1 MSRKKMALVGGG
13 QIGGILALQGTQR
26 ELGDIVIVDLP
37 EKEGW
42 VKGKAL
48 DVMEMRPHEGYDV
61 NLTGSGDCADIEGA
75 DVVVVTAGIPRAPD
89 MTREDLLKANLETIA
104 NVAKFVSKYT
114 PDAFVIVT
122 TNPLDAMVH
131 AFQKLSGLPKNRV
144 LGMSGALDTARF
156 RTFIAMETGMSVKDV
171 SCVVLGGHGPS
182 MVPLTRTACV
192 GGIPITEL
200 LSQGQIEAIVER
212 TRHAGTEIVNLLVTG
227 SAFYST
233 AASVM
238 EIVEAYLK
246 DKKRVIPCS
255 ALCEGEYGVNG
266 LFVGVPCV
274 IGSGGVE
281 RIVEFSL
288 TEEEQAAFDR
298 TVAAVRS
305 SIEEA
310 SLRLH

>member
-26 ELGDIVIVDLP
+26 ELGDIIIVDLP
-37 EKEGW
+37 QKENW

-61 NLTGSGDCADIEGA
+61 NLSGSGDCAAIEGS
-75 DVVVVTAGIPRAPD
+75 DVVVVTAGIPRNPD
-89 MTREDLLKANLETIA
+89 MSREDLLQANLETIA
-104 NVAKFVSKYT
+104 NVAKFVKKYT

-131 AFQKLSGLPKNRV
+131 AFYKLSGLPKNRV

-171 SCVVLGGHGPS
+171 SCVVLGGHGPT

-192 GGIPITEL
+192 GGIPIEEL
-200 LSQGQIEAIVER
+200 LSKDQIEAIVDR
-212 TRHAGTEIVNLLVTG
+212 TRQAGTEIVNLLVTG

-246 DKKRVIPCS
+246 DKKRVLACS
-255 ALCEGEYGVNG
+255 VLCEGQYGVDG

-274 IGSGGVE
+274 IGSEGVE
-281 RIVEFSL
+281 RIVEFNL
-288 TEEEQAAFDR
+288 TAAEQAAFNT
-298 TVAAVRS
+298 TVEAVRS
-305 SIEEA
+305 TVAETG
-310 SLRLH
+310 L

>member
-37 EKEGW
+37 EKEDW

-61 NLTGSGDCADIEGA
+61 DLSASGDCAEIAGA
-75 DVVVVTAGIPRAPD
+75 DVVIVTAGMPRNPD
-89 MTREDLLKANLETIA
+89 MSREDLLKANLETMR
-104 NVAKFVSKYT
+104 NVAKYVREYA

-122 TNPLDAMVH
+122 TNPLDTMAQ
-131 AFQKLSGLPKNRV
+131 AFHKLSGLPKNQV

-156 RTFIAMETGMSVKDV
+156 RTFIAMATGTSVKDV
-171 SCVVLGGHGPS
+171 SCVVLGGHGPT
-182 MVPLTRTACV
+182 MVPLTRTASV
-192 GGIPITEL
+192 GGIPIDEL
-200 LSQGQIEAIVER
+200 LNPDEIDTIVER
-212 TRHAGTEIVNLLVTG
+212 TRQAGTEIVNLLVTG

-246 DKKRVIPCS
+246 DKKRVIPS
-255 ALCEGEYGVNG
+255 SVLCEGEYGVDG

-281 RIVEFSL
+281 RIIEFHL
-288 TEEEQAAFDR
+288 TPDEQAAFDR
-298 TVAAVRS
+298 TVAAVKS
-305 SIEEA
+305 SVA
-310 SLRLH
+310 QLGM

>member
-26 ELGDIVIVDLP
+26 ELGDIIIVDLP
-37 EKEGW
+37 QKENW

-61 NLTGSGDCADIEGA
+61 NLSGSGDCAAIEGS
-75 DVVVVTAGIPRAPD
+75 DVVVVTAGIPRNPD
-89 MTREDLLKANLETIA
+89 MSREDLLQANLETIA
-104 NVAKFVSKYT
+104 NVAKFVKKYT

-131 AFQKLSGLPKNRV
+131 AFYKLSGLPKNRV

-171 SCVVLGGHGPS
+171 SCVVLGGHGPT

-192 GGIPITEL
+192 GGIPIDEL
-200 LSQGQIEAIVER
+200 LSKDQIDAIVDR
-212 TRHAGTEIVNLLVTG
+212 TRQAGTEIVNLLVTG

-246 DKKRVIPCS
+246 DKKRVLACS
-255 ALCEGEYGVNG
+255 VLCEGQYGVDG

-274 IGSGGVE
+274 IGSEGVE
-281 RIVEFSL
+281 RIVEFKL
-288 TEEEQAAFDR
+288 TAAEQAAFNT
-298 TVAAVRS
+298 TVEAVRS
-305 SIEEA
+305 TVAETG
-310 SLRLH
+310 L

>member
-26 ELGDIVIVDLP
+26 ELGDIIIVDLP
-37 EKEGW
+37 QKENW

-61 NLTGSGDCADIEGA
+61 NLSGSGDCAAIEGS
-75 DVVVVTAGIPRAPD
+75 DVVVVTAGIPRNPD
-89 MTREDLLKANLETIA
+89 MSREDLLQANLETIA
-104 NVAKFVSKYT
+104 NVAKFVKKYT

-131 AFQKLSGLPKNRV
+131 AFYKLSGLPKNRV

-171 SCVVLGGHGPS
+171 SCVVLGGHGPT

-192 GGIPITEL
+192 GGIPIEEL
-200 LSQGQIEAIVER
+200 LSKDQIDAIVDR
-212 TRHAGTEIVNLLVTG
+212 TRQAGTEIVNLLVTG

-246 DKKRVIPCS
+246 DKKRVLACS
-255 ALCEGEYGVNG
+255 VLCEGQYGVDG

-274 IGSGGVE
+274 IGSEGVE
-281 RIVEFSL
+281 RIVEFKL
-288 TEEEQAAFDR
+288 TAAEQAAFNT
-298 TVAAVRS
+298 TVEAVRS
-305 SIEEA
+305 TVAETG
-310 SLRLH
+310 L

>member
-26 ELGDIVIVDLP
+26 ELGDIIIVDLP
-37 EKEGW
+37 QKENW

-61 NLTGSGDCADIEGA
+61 NLSGSGDCAAIEGS
-75 DVVVVTAGIPRAPD
+75 DVVVVTAGIPRNPD
-89 MTREDLLKANLETIA
+89 MSREDLLKANLETIA
-104 NVAKFVSKYT
+104 NVAKFVKKYT

-131 AFQKLSGLPKNRV
+131 AFYKLSGLPKNRV

-171 SCVVLGGHGPS
+171 SCVVLGGHGPT

-192 GGIPITEL
+192 GGIPIEEL
-200 LSQGQIEAIVER
+200 LSKDQIDAIVAR
-212 TRHAGTEIVNLLVTG
+212 TRQAGTEIVNLLVTG

-246 DKKRVIPCS
+246 DKKRVLACS
-255 ALCEGEYGVNG
+255 VLCEGQYGVDG

-274 IGSGGVE
+274 IGSEGVE
-281 RIVEFSL
+281 RIVEFTL
-288 TEEEQAAFDR
+288 TASEQAAFNT
-298 TVAAVRS
+298 TVEAVRS
-305 SIEEA
+305 TVAETG
-310 SLRLH
+310 L

>member
-26 ELGDIVIVDLP
+26 ELGDIIIVDLP
-37 EKEGW
+37 QKENW

-61 NLTGSGDCADIEGA
+61 NLSGSGDCAAIEGS
-75 DVVVVTAGIPRAPD
+75 DVVVVTAGIPRNPD
-89 MTREDLLKANLETIA
+89 MSREDLLKANLETIA
-104 NVAKFVSKYT
+104 NVAKFVKKYT

-131 AFQKLSGLPKNRV
+131 AFYKLSGLPKNRV
-144 LGMSGALDTARF
+144 LGISGALDTARF

-171 SCVVLGGHGPS
+171 SCVVLGGHGPT

-192 GGIPITEL
+192 GGIPIEEL
-200 LSQGQIEAIVER
+200 LSKDQIDAIVAR
-212 TRHAGTEIVNLLVTG
+212 TRQAGTEIVNLLVTG

-246 DKKRVIPCS
+246 DKKRVLACS
-255 ALCEGEYGVNG
+255 VLCEGQYGVDG

-274 IGSGGVE
+274 IGSEGVE
-281 RIVEFSL
+281 RIVEFTL
-288 TEEEQAAFDR
+288 TASEQAAFNT
-298 TVAAVRS
+298 TVEAVRS
-305 SIEEA
+305 TVAETG
-310 SLRLH
+310 L

>member
-26 ELGDIVIVDLP
+26 ELGDIIIVDLP
-37 EKEGW
+37 QKENW

-61 NLTGSGDCADIEGA
+61 NLSGSGDCAAIEGS
-75 DVVVVTAGIPRAPD
+75 DVVVVTAGIPRNPD
-89 MTREDLLKANLETIA
+89 MSREDLLQANLETIA
-104 NVAKFVSKYT
+104 NVAKFVKKYT

-131 AFQKLSGLPKNRV
+131 AFYKLSGLPKNRV

-171 SCVVLGGHGPS
+171 SCVVLGGHGPT

-192 GGIPITEL
+192 GGIPIEEL
-200 LSQGQIEAIVER
+200 LSKDQIEAIVDR
-212 TRHAGTEIVNLLVTG
+212 TRQAGTEIVNLLVTG

-246 DKKRVIPCS
+246 DKKRVLACS
-255 ALCEGEYGVNG
+255 VLCEGQYGVDG

-274 IGSGGVE
+274 IGSEGVE
-281 RIVEFSL
+281 RIVEFKL
-288 TEEEQAAFDR
+288 TAAEQAAFNT
-298 TVAAVRS
+298 TVEAVRS
-305 SIEEA
+305 TVAETG
-310 SLRLH
+310 L

>member
-26 ELGDIVIVDLP
+26 ELGDIIIVDLP
-37 EKEGW
+37 QKENW

-61 NLTGSGDCADIEGA
+61 NLSGSGDCAAIEGS
-75 DVVVVTAGIPRAPD
+75 DVVVVTAGIPRNPD
-89 MTREDLLKANLETIA
+89 MSREDLLQANLETIA
-104 NVAKFVSKYT
+104 NVAKFVKKYT

-131 AFQKLSGLPKNRV
+131 AFYKLSGLPKNRV

-171 SCVVLGGHGPS
+171 SCVVLGGHGPT

-192 GGIPITEL
+192 GGIPIDEL
-200 LSQGQIEAIVER
+200 LSKDQIDAIVDR
-212 TRHAGTEIVNLLVTG
+212 TRQAGTEIVNLLVTG

-246 DKKRVIPCS
+246 DKKRVLACS
-255 ALCEGEYGVNG
+255 VLCEGQYGVDG

-274 IGSGGVE
+274 IGSEGVE
-281 RIVEFSL
+281 RIVEFNL
-288 TEEEQAAFDR
+288 TAAEQAAFNT
-298 TVAAVRS
+298 TVEAVRS
-305 SIEEA
+305 TVAETG
-310 SLRLH
+310 L

>member
-26 ELGDIVIVDLP
+26 ELGDIVIIDLP
-37 EKEGW
+37 EKENW

-61 NLTGSGDCADIEGA
+61 NLTGSGDCASIEGA

-89 MTREDLLKANLETIA
+89 MTREDLLK
-104 NVAKFVSKYT
+104 KYT

-156 RTFIAMETGMSVKDV
+156 RTFIAMETGLSVKDV
-171 SCVVLGGHGPS
+171 ACVVLGGHGPT
-182 MVPLTRTACV
+182 MVPLTRTASV
-192 GGIPITEL
+192 GGIPIDEL
-200 LSQGQIEAIVER
+200 LSQEQIDTVVER
-212 TRHAGTEIVNLLVTG
+212 TRQAGTEIVNLLVTG

-238 EIVEAYLK
+238 EIVEAFLK

-274 IGSGGVE
+274 IGSAGVE
-281 RIVEFSL
+281 RIIEFRL
-288 TEEEQAAFDR
+288 TAEEQDAFNR
-298 TVAAVRS
+298 TVSAVAKS
-305 SIEEA
+305 VAETGIEKY
-310 SLRLH
+310 L

>member
-26 ELGDIVIVDLP
+26 ELGDIIIVDLP
-37 EKEGW
+37 QKENW

-61 NLTGSGDCADIEGA
+61 NLSGSGDCAAIEGS
-75 DVVVVTAGIPRAPD
+75 DVVVVTAGIPRNPD
-89 MTREDLLKANLETIA
+89 MSREDLLQANLETIA
-104 NVAKFVSKYT
+104 NVAKFVKKYT

-131 AFQKLSGLPKNRV
+131 AFYKLSGLPKNRV

-171 SCVVLGGHGPS
+171 SCVVLGGHGPT

-192 GGIPITEL
+192 GGIPIEEL
-200 LSQGQIEAIVER
+200 LSKDQIDAIVAR
-212 TRHAGTEIVNLLVTG
+212 TRQAGTEIVNLLVTG

-246 DKKRVIPCS
+246 DKKRVLACS
-255 ALCEGEYGVNG
+255 VLCEGQYGVDG

-274 IGSGGVE
+274 IGSEGVE
-281 RIVEFSL
+281 RIVEFKL
-288 TEEEQAAFDR
+288 TAAEQAAFNT
-298 TVAAVRS
+298 TVEAVRS
-305 SIEEA
+305 TVAETG
-310 SLRLH
+310 L

>member
-26 ELGDIVIVDLP
+26 ELGDIIIVDLP
-37 EKEGW
+37 QKENW

-61 NLTGSGDCADIEGA
+61 NLSGSGDCAAIEGS
-75 DVVVVTAGIPRAPD
+75 DVVVVTAGIPRNPD
-89 MTREDLLKANLETIA
+89 MSREDLLQANLETIA
-104 NVAKFVSKYT
+104 NVAKFVKKYT

-131 AFQKLSGLPKNRV
+131 AFYKLSGLPKNRV

-171 SCVVLGGHGPS
+171 SCVVLGGHGPT

-192 GGIPITEL
+192 GGIPIEEL
-200 LSQGQIEAIVER
+200 LSKDQIEAVVDR
-212 TRHAGTEIVNLLVTG
+212 TRQAGTEIVNLLVTG

-246 DKKRVIPCS
+246 DKKRVLACS
-255 ALCEGEYGVNG
+255 VLCEGQYGVDG

-274 IGSGGVE
+274 IGSEGVE
-281 RIVEFSL
+281 RIVEFKL
-288 TEEEQAAFDR
+288 TAAEQAAFNT
-298 TVAAVRS
+298 TVEAVRS
-305 SIEEA
+305 TVAETG
-310 SLRLH
+310 L

>member
-26 ELGDIVIVDLP
+26 ELGDIIIVDLP
-37 EKEGW
+37 QKENW

-61 NLTGSGDCADIEGA
+61 NLSGSGDCAAIEGS
-75 DVVVVTAGIPRAPD
+75 DVVVVTAGIPRNPD
-89 MTREDLLKANLETIA
+89 MSREDLLKANLETIA
-104 NVAKFVSKYT
+104 NVAKFVKKYT

-131 AFQKLSGLPKNRV
+131 AFYKLSGLPKNRV

-171 SCVVLGGHGPS
+171 SCVVLGGHGPT

-192 GGIPITEL
+192 GGIPIEEL
-200 LSQGQIEAIVER
+200 LSKDQIEAIVDR
-212 TRHAGTEIVNLLVTG
+212 TRQAGTEIVNLLVTG

-246 DKKRVIPCS
+246 DKKRVLACS
-255 ALCEGEYGVNG
+255 VLCEGQYGVDG

-274 IGSGGVE
+274 IGSEGVE
-281 RIVEFSL
+281 RIVEFKL
-288 TEEEQAAFDR
+288 TAAEQAAFNT
-298 TVAAVRS
+298 TVEAVRS
-305 SIEEA
+305 TVAETG
-310 SLRLH
+310 L